1 MEHGY
6 SAVGPGNKDTT
17 EIIPAGIL
25 QGDSTIVDAMTMDRL
40 VGSCIET
47 RHNSSFWRAEP
58 IHGTHGTHGNFLS
71 GLHHLTSTSSGFILH
86 YDQCLRL
93 A

>member
-1 MEHGY
+1 MVHGY
-6 SAVGPGNKDTT
+6 SAVGPGNKDTN

-40 VGSCIET
+40 VGSCIKT

-58 IHGTHGTHGNFLS
+58 IHGTHGNFLS
-71 GLHHLTSTSSGFILH
+71 GLTSTSSGFILH